1 MAVRLCPHCYACMQ
15 RCVRDGVVMDLC
27 IQCGG
32 IFLDG
37 GELEHLIVAASAPDA
52 GEDCRSRDVRGDGEF
67 RGGRTGCGRR
77 RKRELFESFFD
88 VADHQT
94 GVATRRDAQS
104 VVGDG
109 VPR

>member
-1 MAVRLCPHCYACMQ
+1 MAVRLCPHCYAHMQ
-15 RCVRDGVVMDLC
+15 RCVRNGVVMDLC

-52 GEDCRSRDVRGDGEF
+52 GDSGDRVS
-67 RGGRTGCGRR
+67 RGGRARYG
-77 RKRELFESFFD
+77 RKRKRDLVESFFD
-88 VADHQT
+88 VADHRA
-94 GVATRRDAQS
+94 GVATRRDAPS
-104 VVGDG
+104 VVEDG

>member
-1 MAVRLCPHCYACMQ
+1 MAVRLCPHCYASMQ

-52 GEDCRSRDVRGDGEF
+52 GDSGDRVF
-67 RGGRTGCGRR
+67 RGGSAGYGRR
-77 RKRELFESFFD
+77 RKRALVESFFG
-88 VADHQT
+88 VADHRA

-104 VVGDG
+104 VIGDG
-109 VPR
+109 IPR